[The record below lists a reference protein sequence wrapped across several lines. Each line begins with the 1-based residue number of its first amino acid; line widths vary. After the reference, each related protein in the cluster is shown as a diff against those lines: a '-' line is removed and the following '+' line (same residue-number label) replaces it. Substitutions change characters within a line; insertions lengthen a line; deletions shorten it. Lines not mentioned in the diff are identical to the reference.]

1 MGGSNQDGLGRM
13 CTIFPFENTHIY
25 INIYKFNY
33 NNGSFKNQT
42 FIQVCAI
49 MINGV
54 RAYRCC
60 CDALF
65 LEKNLLKP
73 LLPSLSVMDE
83 VEEGSGDVS
92 HAFRLKNLPGDL
104 AGDFIWRS
112 NGAMLELR

>member
-1 MGGSNQDGLGRM
+1 MQASRIKPL
-13 CTIFPFENTHIY
+13 
-25 INIYKFNY
+25 YKCVP
-33 NNGSFKNQT
+33 SSDQWT
-42 FIQVCAI
+42 
-49 MINGV
+49 

-73 LLPSLSVMDE
+73 LLPSLSVMDA

-104 AGDFIWRS
+104 AGDFI
-112 NGAMLELR
+112 